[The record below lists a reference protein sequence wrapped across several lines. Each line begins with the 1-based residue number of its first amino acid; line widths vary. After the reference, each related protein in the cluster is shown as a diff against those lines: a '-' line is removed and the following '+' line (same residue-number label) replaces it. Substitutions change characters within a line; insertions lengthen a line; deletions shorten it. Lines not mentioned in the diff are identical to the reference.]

1 MNRLMK
7 LYALYFTLLILLVV
21 LQLIYRPDAKAQ
33 VEIESYDMSKV
44 NIIDTPFFFFFFP
57 EERAEAINNLTEEQK
72 LVALEDGTERPF
84 ANEFWDSKE
93 KGIYVD
99 IISGE
104 PLFSS
109 TDKFDS
115 GTGWPSFDR
124 PIEGINIKEIS
135 DNSLG
140 MKRTEVRSEF
150 GDTHLGHLFDD
161 GPTETGLRYCINSA
175 SLSFIPVNELNDK
188 GYGDFLKLFD

>member
-1 MNRLMK
+1 MIRIIK
-7 LYALYFTLLILLVV
+7 TYVIYFATLTLLIA
-21 LQLIYRPDAKAQ
+21 LQFIYKSEVNAQ
-33 VEIESYDMSKV
+33 IEIEGYDMSKI
-44 NIIDTPFFFFFFP
+44 NIIDTPFWCSSTP
-57 EERAEAINNLTEEQK
+57 EERAAAIANLTDEQR

-84 ANEFWDSKE
+84 ANEYWDNKE

-109 TDKFDS
+109 TDKFES

-124 PIEGINIKEIS
+124 SIEGVNIKEIS
-135 DNSLG
+135 DTSLG
-140 MKRTEVRSEF
+140 MTRTEVRSEF

-175 SLSFIPVNELNDK
+175 SLKFIPVNELDNN
-188 GYGDFLKLFD
+188 GYGDFLTLFE

>member
-7 LYALYFTLLILLVV
+7 LYALYFILLILLVV
-21 LQLIYRPDAKAQ
+21 LQLMYRPEVIAQ
-33 VEIESYDMSKV
+33 VEIEGYDMSKV
-44 NIIDTPFFFFFFP
+44 NIIDTPFWCSATP

-72 LVALEDGTERPF
+72 LVALQDGTERPF
-84 ANEFWDSKE
+84 ANEFWDSKK

-99 IISGE
+99 VISGE

-124 PIEGINIKEIS
+124 SIEGTNIKKIS
-135 DNSLG
+135 DSSLG
-140 MKRTEVRSEF
+140 MVRTEVRSEF

-161 GPTETGLRYCINSA
+161 GPTETGLRYCVNSA
-175 SLSFIPVNELNDK
+175 SLAFISVDELKDK
-188 GYGDFLKLFD
+188 GYKDFLKLFK

>member
-7 LYALYFTLLILLVV
+7 LYALYFVLLILLVV
-21 LQLIYRPDAKAQ
+21 LQLIYRPDVMAQ

-44 NIIDTPFFFFFFP
+44 NIIDTPFWCSLTS
-57 EERAEAINNLTEEQK
+57 EERTEAINNLTEEQR
-72 LVALEDGTERPF
+72 LVALDDGTERPF

-109 TDKFDS
+109 IDKFDS

-124 PIEGINIKEIS
+124 PIEGTNIKEIS
-135 DNSLG
+135 DTSLG
-140 MKRTEVRSEF
+140 MVRTEVRSEF

-175 SLSFIPVNELNDK
+175 SLAFIPVNELKDK
-188 GYGDFLKLFD
+188 GYEDFLKFFE

>member
-7 LYALYFTLLILLVV
+7 LYALYFVLLILLVV
-21 LQLIYRPDAKAQ
+21 LQLIYRPDVKAQ
-33 VEIESYDMSKV
+33 VEIESYDMTKV
-44 NIIDTPFFFFFFP
+44 NIVDTPFWCSLTS
-57 EERAEAINNLTEEQK
+57 EERTEAINNLTYEQK
-72 LVALEDGTERPF
+72 LVALEDGTEKPF

-109 TDKFDS
+109 INKFDS

-124 PIEGINIKEIS
+124 PIEGTNIKEIS
-135 DNSLG
+135 DISLG
-140 MKRTEVRSEF
+140 MMRTEVRSEF

-175 SLSFIPVNELNDK
+175 SLAFIPVNELKDK
-188 GYGDFLKLFD
+188 GYEDFLKFFE

>member
-7 LYALYFTLLILLVV
+7 LYALYFVLLILLVV
-21 LQLIYRPDAKAQ
+21 LQLIYRPDAMAL

-44 NIIDTPFFFFFFP
+44 NIIDTPFWCSLTS
-57 EERAEAINNLTEEQK
+57 EERAKAINNLTEEQK
-72 LVALEDGTERPF
+72 LVALRDGTERPF

-109 TDKFDS
+109 IDKFDS

-135 DNSLG
+135 DTSLG
-140 MKRTEVRSEF
+140 MVRTEVRSEF

-175 SLSFIPVNELNDK
+175 SLAFIPVNELKDK
-188 GYGDFLKLFD
+188 GYEDFIKLFE